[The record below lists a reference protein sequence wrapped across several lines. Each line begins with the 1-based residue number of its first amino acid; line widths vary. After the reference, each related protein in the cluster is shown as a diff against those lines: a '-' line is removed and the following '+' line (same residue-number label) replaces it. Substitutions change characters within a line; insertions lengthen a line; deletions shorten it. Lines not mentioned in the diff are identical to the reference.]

1 MTKIKK
7 PSSQARIAVLAKGQ
21 STRDAVY
28 SVLAS
33 SDQPLIALEVK
44 QKLAAKNILLDTSY
58 VRVILNQLCESGNVR
73 TRLETLTEREIR
85 MSGRKENRG
94 KHLNV
99 YYFWAGSGRIP
110 GRTKASEMQGYEKNR
125 YQKNFRPARQVKMQ
139 TGAPETQTLMQ
150 RVAYLEAKL
159 AEIQKT
165 LG

>member
-1 MTKIKK
+1 MTKTKK
-7 PSSQARIAVLAKGQ
+7 LPTQARIAILAKGQ

-28 SVLAS
+28 AALAS

-58 VRVILNQLCESGNVR
+58 VRVILTQLCESGSVR

-85 MSGRKENRG
+85 MGGRKENRG

-99 YYFWAGSGRIP
+99 HYFWAGPGRIP
-110 GRTKASEMQGYEKNR
+110 GRTKASEMQGYENR
-125 YQKNFRPARQVKMQ
+125 NLKKNFRPAKQVKMQ

>member
-1 MTKIKK
+1 MTKTKNL
-7 PSSQARIAVLAKGQ
+7 PQQARAAVLMKGQ

-28 SVLAS
+28 AALAS

-44 QKLAAKNILLDTSY
+44 QKLAAHNILLDTSY
-58 VRVILNQLCESGNVR
+58 VRLILNQLCETGNVR

-85 MSGRKENRG
+85 MNGRQENRG

-99 YYFWAGSGRIP
+99 HYYWAGPGRFP
-110 GRTKASEMQGYEKNR
+110 GRTKAAEFSGRENR
-125 YQKNFRPARQVKMQ
+125 NIKKNFRPARQVNRQ
-139 TGAPETQTLMQ
+139 TGTPETQTLMQ
-150 RVAYLEAKL
+150 RVANLEAKL